1 MKIVYFIDH
10 LRPDGTQTVL
20 RQLVQGLAKR
30 GHQQAVICLN
40 DSWDVRLSDELRSYG
55 AEVQIIGK
63 PALLSGVGAIRI
75 LRWLRQER
83 FDVAV
88 TLLFFADVIGRSL
101 ARLARV
107 PRVISS
113 VQNANDHYP
122 WWQRLVARRIAT
134 WADVI
139 ISCSASVREISIR
152 VEGLPPNR
160 VVVIPNGLDW
170 TAYTKPL
177 ACEALAALFG
187 IPLGAVML
195 GNVGRLTYQKGQD
208 VLLQALAATGRPNL
222 HLIIAGM
229 GECETALR
237 EQAQRL
243 GITGRV
249 HFVGH
254 RRDLPQLL
262 GALDLYV
269 HASRFEGMPIAVLEA
284 MAAGCPIV
292 ATAVNGICEIIED
305 GLQGWLVP
313 TEDPAALATT
323 IRRALDDPAEGR
335 RRGDRARERV
345 REQFSEE
352 AMVRA
357 WEHVLTRDP
366 D

>member
-1 MKIVYFIDH
+1 
-10 LRPDGTQTVL
+10 
-20 RQLVQGLAKR
+20 
-30 GHQQAVICLN
+30 
-40 DSWDVRLSDELRSYG
+40 
-55 AEVQIIGK
+55 
-63 PALLSGVGAIRI
+63 
-75 LRWLRQER
+75 
-83 FDVAV
+83 
-88 TLLFFADVIGRSL
+88 
-101 ARLARV
+101 
-107 PRVISS
+107 VISS